1 MKPNERAGFWTAGVG
16 RAFVLLVFWII
27 VAGGLGVA
35 LALLFPAVIS
45 RLPFFPAIR
54 VR

>member
-1 MKPNERAGFWTAGVG
+1 MKPNERAGFWTAGAG

-27 VAGGLGVA
+27 VAGGLGLA
-35 LALLFPAVIS
+35 LALLFPAVIG

-54 VR
+54 LR

>member
-1 MKPNERAGFWTAGVG
+1 MNPNERAGFWTAGVG
-16 RAFVLLVFWII
+16 RALVLLVFWIV
-27 VAGGLGVA
+27 VAGGLGVV

-54 VR
+54 LR